1 MKLRNIA
8 AACALA
14 GLASTASAIGVV
26 TPLIAGQH
34 TVIGEVI
41 CAMNPPTVPPS
52 APSGACAYDITV
64 PGWCLTE
71 THLYVGATLP
81 RNAAPGQFPYQT
93 SGGCA
98 TDVIIPFK
106 FSDVG
111 LAACPASG
119 SLVVMA
125 HAVAANRQT
134 RQTETA
140 WGSGPRTGRGGWSMS
155 FSLPCASATGGN

>member
-14 GLASTASAIGVV
+14 GLASTASATGVF

-81 RNAAPGQFPYQT
+81 RNAAPGSFPTKPVAGVPPT
-93 SGGCA
+93 SSFRSNCRM
-98 TDVIIPFK
+98 
-106 FSDVG
+106 
-111 LAACPASG
+111 LA
-119 SLVVMA
+119 
-125 HAVAANRQT
+125 
-134 RQTETA
+134 
-140 WGSGPRTGRGGWSMS
+140 
-155 FSLPCASATGGN
+155 

>member
-8 AACALA
+8 SACALA

-34 TVIGEVI
+34 TVIGEVL
-41 CAMNPPTVPPS
+41 CAMNPATVPPS

-71 THLYVGATLP
+71 THLYVGANFP

-106 FSDVG
+106 LSDVG
-111 LAACPASG
+111 LAACPATG

-125 HAVAANRQT
+125 HAVAANRVT
-134 RQTETA
+134 RQIETA
-140 WGSGPRTGRGGWSMS
+140 WGSGPRTRLGGWSMS
-155 FSLPCASATGGN
+155 FSLSCATPSGEN

>member
-1 MKLRNIA
+1 MKIRNIA
-8 AACALA
+8 AACAVA
-14 GLASTASAIGVV
+14 GLASTAFGTGASVV

-34 TVIGEVI
+34 TVIGEVV
-41 CAMNPPTVPPS
+41 CLMSTKT
-52 APSGACAYDITV
+52 SGACAYDITA

-81 RNAAPGQFPYQT
+81 RRAAPGQFPYQT

-98 TDVIIPFK
+98 TEVIIPFK
-106 FSDVG
+106 LSDVG

-125 HAVAANRQT
+125 HAVAANRLT
-134 RQTETA
+134 RQAETA
-140 WGSGPRTGRGGWSMS
+140 WGSGPRTGLGGWSMS
-155 FSLPCASATGGN
+155 FSLPCASASGGN